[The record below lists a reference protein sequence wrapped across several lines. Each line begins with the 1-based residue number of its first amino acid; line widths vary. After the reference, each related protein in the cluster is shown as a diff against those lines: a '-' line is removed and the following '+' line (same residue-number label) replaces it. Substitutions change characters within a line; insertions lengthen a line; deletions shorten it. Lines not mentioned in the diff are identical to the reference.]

1 MWVTEFGELCIHSFI
16 RSPILSFTHSSRGRH
31 TPRASGSSVINS
43 SALAR
48 IEQYVLW
55 PCLSD
60 QVPARITWGDFF
72 FNADAQAPL
81 QTQRWSLPMVV
92 PTPVIFF
99 KAPGGFFWRSTQ
111 LLFLPQLAG
120 SWVCGVQRASWKNY
134 IQALSVSPKNDT
146 GQGVPLEFPQALTQ
160 ASPLRGSGVHPEKG
174 HSQLGEAEIV
184 PRSNEAQ

>member
-1 MWVTEFGELCIHSFI
+1 MTEFGELCIHSFI
-16 RSPILSFTHSSRGRH
+16 RSPIHSFTHSSRGRH
-31 TPRASGSSVINS
+31 TPCASGSSVINS

-81 QTQRWSLPMVV
+81 QTQRRSLPMVV

-99 KAPGGFFWRSTQ
+99 KAPVGF
-111 LLFLPQLAG
+111 LLREYTA
-120 SWVCGVQRASWKNY
+120 V
-134 IQALSVSPKNDT
+134 VS
-146 GQGVPLEFPQALTQ
+146 
-160 ASPLRGSGVHPEKG
+160 SPVSG
-174 HSQLGEAEIV
+174 QLGLWCPESILEELHPSLKCFSQKRHGPGRAFSISSG
-184 PRSNEAQ
+184 SNPGQPSAGLWGTP